1 MKCGCLRCC
10 KTFVQFVIRN
20 TMQMFKNVKATG
32 GTRLRNSQQ
41 NGIGISLDFKHYS
54 STFEFEQSDHCKME
68 LKGGNWKNKRYSTF
82 QYAFFQY

>member
-1 MKCGCLRCC
+1 
-10 KTFVQFVIRN
+10 
-20 TMQMFKNVKATG
+20 MQMFKNVKATG

-68 LKGGNWKNKRYSTF
+68 LKGGELEKQAVLHFSIRVFSVLKSGVPLPF
-82 QYAFFQY
+82 SS

>member
-1 MKCGCLRCC
+1 MWVPPVL
-10 KTFVQFVIRN
+10 Q
-20 TMQMFKNVKATG
+20 NVCPICDPKRTANVEKGQSYSGNAHAEFT
-32 GTRLRNSQQ
+32 Q
-41 NGIGISLDFKHYS
+41 NGIGITLDFKHYS